1 MNEAVL
7 SFSSEGGTQ
16 KQGLTVVHV
25 PQGGAPTVSTTP
37 SGDVPFNS
45 RSSSQLYGTL
55 HLLLCLLR
63 SKKVK
68 SEIDPYFTR
77 SFSETLVE
85 TLLKLIKS
93 YEEYSAREPSSDIL
107 EHGKIPFWPMWLSPL
122 CVLLFELATASVSVT
137 DTVFDAAQTV
147 EESVNLSERKKDDSE
162 EKTET
167 NIAEEKECEVTDSV
181 NDNIIER
188 IDHVSNTDT
197 GVEVSKLPLKIIVE
211 EKSAEESEG
220 KGENEEEK
228 LGAAETKLIL
238 ELGSTLRAEVDRS
251 SLLSEGSWTAIYDTI
266 SVILRGASTASI
278 TSPLPL
284 PFPLPLSPTMPQSS
298 SSSSSSSSSP
308 SKDALRH
315 SDVSKDIKFS
325 SAPSGSAVTGGVS
338 GSGAGGGTVGGG
350 LGAGVG
356 SGGGVREEG
365 RPLQRRYLDPSSGQG
380 VLLLLHALVLK
391 QDLSHRFVM
400 TGGTSHLLLFSLL
413 F

>member
-1 MNEAVL
+1 LNEAVL
-7 SFSSEGGTQ
+7 SFSSEGGAQT
-16 KQGLTVVHV
+16 QGLTVVHV

-68 SEIDPYFTR
+68 TEIDPYFTR
-77 SFSETLVE
+77 SFSESLVD
-85 TLLKLIKS
+85 TLLKLLKS
-93 YEEYSAREPSSDIL
+93 YEECSAREASSDLL

-137 DTVFDAAQTV
+137 ETVLDAAQTV
-147 EESVNLSERKKDDSE
+147 DESVNLSGRKKDESE

-188 IDHVSNTDT
+188 NDHVSTSDT
-197 GVEVSKLPLKIIVE
+197 GVEDYKLPLKIEVE
-211 EKSAEESEG
+211 EKSAEESES
-220 KGENEEEK
+220 KGENDDEK
-228 LGAAETKLIL
+228 LGDAETKLIL

-284 PFPLPLSPTMPQSS
+284 PLSPTMPQSS

-308 SKDALRH
+308 SKDAARH
-315 SDVSKDIKFS
+315 SDTSKDIKS
-325 SAPSGSAVTGGVS
+325 STTPSGSAVTGGGS
-338 GSGAGGGTVGGG
+338 ASGAGEGKAGGR
-350 LGAGVG
+350 
-356 SGGGVREEG
+356 REDG
-365 RPLQRRYLDPSSGQG
+365 RPLQKRYLDPSSGQG

-391 QDLSHRFVM
+391 QNLSHRFVM
-400 TGGTSHLLLFSLL
+400 TGGTSPLLLF
-413 F
+413 FYHV